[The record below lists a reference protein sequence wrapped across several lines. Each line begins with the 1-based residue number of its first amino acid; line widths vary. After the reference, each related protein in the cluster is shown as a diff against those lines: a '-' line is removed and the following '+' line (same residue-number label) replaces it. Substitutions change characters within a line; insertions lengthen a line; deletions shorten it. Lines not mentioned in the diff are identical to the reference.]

1 MMPVTY
7 RGNTVGAVSLREID
21 VLDRLNFVPG

>member
-1 MMPVTY
+1 MMPVAY